1 MYSGISSPSTAI
13 WWHRSQTSANILTV
27 YVIFLIF
34 PPTSASW
41 RTNAPLL
48 QTKHFMVLS
57 RSSSPGESSTSKN
70 DYPLDNTS
78 DTLPVAYL
86 QSTSRSRKTGKQAAR
101 LFAAV
106 LELLKIAVRTNV
118 RRHTSKMV
126 DPAPAVTIF
135 RPFSLTKLS
144 LYYARF
150 SKRAL
155 QRTPRRRIEEIA
167 KCALYRAGSSTFNF
181 ARVPLMRISLAPFA
195 IRIVRRP
202 SSCVAPRP
210 V

>member
-1 MYSGISSPSTAI
+1 MMPGRCQYLKLTS
-13 WWHRSQTSANILTV
+13 HRGQNHLA
-27 YVIFLIF
+27 
-34 PPTSASW
+34 
-41 RTNAPLL
+41 
-48 QTKHFMVLS
+48 
-57 RSSSPGESSTSKN
+57 G
-70 DYPLDNTS
+70 
-78 DTLPVAYL
+78 
-86 QSTSRSRKTGKQAAR
+86 GKQAAR